1 MITDCAN
8 CGEGKRNTQVSGE
21 AGAPLPLGWPLGGGD
36 KREWDLKDEIEPGCP
51 DHGKEHSCKCKGPG
65 AELAHLA

>member
-1 MITDCAN
+1 M
-8 CGEGKRNTQVSGE
+8 SGE